1 MAILSVKKVNLLNIS
16 ETAFF
21 ELHIAK
27 SCLATQRAYQ
37 SLSAHFTC
45 LVYNCFQL
53 FSIVWFLPKS
63 YSTWTKAQGRAR
75 AHANKTMQNK
85 AQGFVQQC
93 LTLFKLG

>member
-16 ETAFF
+16 ETTFF
-21 ELHIAK
+21 ELRITK
-27 SCLATQRAYQ
+27 TCLATQRASQ
-37 SLSAHFTC
+37 SFSAHFAC

-63 YSTWTKAQGRAR
+63 KQTRGKAQGCAR
-75 AHANKTMQNK
+75 AHANKTMRNK
-85 AQGFVQQC
+85 AQGFVQHC